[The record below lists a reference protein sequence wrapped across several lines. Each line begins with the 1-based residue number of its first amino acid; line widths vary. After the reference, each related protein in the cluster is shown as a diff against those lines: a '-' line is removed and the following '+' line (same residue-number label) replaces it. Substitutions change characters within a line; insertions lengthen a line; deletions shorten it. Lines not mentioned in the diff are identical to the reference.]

1 MKHPKLAMRRSKTNK
16 ASLLVMFVFLT
27 STTYAYNLR
36 QLSNK
41 EGLSNSAILS
51 ICQDSERFVWFGSV
65 DGLNMYNGARITVFK
80 PEINPLGSLSGNL
93 IEEVW
98 EGENGII
105 WINTNHGLNRYNKS
119 TNEIDSHDEFEGKYF
134 CTKTS
139 GNEIFVI
146 KENDTIHYYDRSNK
160 KFIPIG
166 YPGIVKDDI
175 RKIFIDNTNRLWVV
189 TNKGTVHNIQ
199 VSFGADVPVMTPT
212 GDFEHDCGILFAFF
226 ENGSIYFIDG
236 KYRLFEMD
244 AKSRRKSLVLNL
256 KREIEERGVV
266 SSIVKDNDDYLV
278 AFQTNGVIRI
288 KNTPENAIKYEVENI
303 GIYCGVF
310 CLHKDNEQDIIW
322 IGTDGQG
329 VYMYTRDLFSFRS
342 FTFENLNLS
351 IQKPVRALFS
361 DHLGN
366 LWIGTKDDGILLI
379 KDFAADDNMRLKNIE
394 LITASN
400 SLLNNNSIY
409 AFSGSRRNILWIGS
423 DGPGLNYYSFREKK
437 IKKLYSGGAEQI
449 FFVHNICEINDSILW
464 LASVGSG
471 IYKVVLTGPDDD
483 PAIKSVKRYT
493 FEKNGM
499 SYNFFFT
506 ACRENDSII
515 WFGNR
520 GYGLRR
526 LNVNSE
532 TFTKV
537 NLPRND
543 IHTVNDILNINRD
556 SKGNIWVG
564 TSFGILKLTDYKP
577 ETNEAS
583 FAGYNEIEGLP
594 NNTVHGILEDDRGYL
609 WISTNDGLVRFDTEN
624 EKFHKYNHKSGLD
637 VFEFSDGAYMKDER
651 TGALFFGGI
660 NGFVTIS
667 PDEYTKK
674 EFVPKIFFSGLKIYE
689 KEQNLNDFI
698 HTKKGKKTLQLKYD
712 RNFFS
717 ISFIAPDYINGQN
730 CSYFYNL
737 ENFSSIWIENGNS
750 GDAGFTNISPG
761 KYILHVRCDNGDV
774 MTRTYSLPI
783 VILPPWYLTVWAYI
797 IYTVLIL
804 LILFSSIQLIRRRYR
819 RKRELIIEKMHQQQK
834 EEIYESKLRFFTN
847 ITHEFSTP
855 LTLIYGPCN
864 RIISYEKADGFIRKY
879 ATMMLKNTERLY
891 SLIQEL
897 IEFRRIETGHKA
909 CFIEPLNITELSCG
923 ITDSF
928 SEFAESKH
936 ISFRC
941 DIENDLTWN
950 LDKGCITKI
959 LTNLL
964 SNAFKYTPD
973 GGDIS
978 ILIRKDS
985 DNLTVFVNNTG
996 KGIREKDILH
1006 VFDRYHIL
1014 ENLEKQTQKGFF
1026 SRNGLGLAICY
1037 NMVKLLDG
1045 DIEVKSVPDKYTEF
1059 RVVFPRREVT
1069 ATEGPNIRQIQT
1081 GELQMPPSMAP
1092 VPPRKNEKDIKSQA
1106 ESTVFVIDDDPEMRW
1121 FITEI
1126 MKDRYNVISIEN
1138 PLSVNSILETVQPQL
1153 IISDIMMP
1161 ELDGISLM
1169 KQIKADK
1176 RTAHIPFILLSAK
1189 NTPEEQTEGI
1199 SAGAEA
1205 YIVKPFNIEYL
1216 QSVVERLLK
1225 LQSDLKDYYRSAISA
1240 FVFSNGKFMHRE
1252 NKAFF
1257 EKIAKVIDRN
1267 MNNPDFSTEHLAKE
1281 LGLSARHLYRKLK
1294 EVTEQTPAGL
1304 IKEYKLLVVE
1314 KLLLTSKNS
1323 IDEIMYMAGFN
1334 HRGSFYRLFSQKFGM
1349 TPRQY
1354 REAKINEDVK
1364 SNG

>member
-1 MKHPKLAMRRSKTNK
+1 MKRSKTGK
-16 ASLLVMFVFLT
+16 ACIAAIFVFLT
-27 STTYAYNLR
+27 SAVHAYNLR
-36 QLSNK
+36 QLSNRD
-41 EGLSNSAILS
+41 GLSNSAILS
-51 ICQDSERFVWFGSV
+51 ICQDSERFVWIGSV
-65 DGLNMYNGARITVFK
+65 DGLNMYNGAEITVFK
-80 PEINPLGSLSGNL
+80 PEVNPLGSLSGNL

-98 EGENGII
+98 EGERGII

-119 TNEIDSHDEFEGKYF
+119 TKEIDSHDEFEGKYF
-134 CTKTS
+134 CAKTS

-146 KENDTIHYYDRSNK
+146 RENDVIHYYDRNRR
-160 KFIPIG
+160 KFTPIV

-175 RKIFIDNTNRLWVV
+175 RRIFIDDSNTLWII
-189 TNKGTVHNIQ
+189 TNKSIVHHIKI
-199 VSFGADVPVMTPT
+199 SFATAVPVLAPS
-212 GDFEHDCGILFAFF
+212 GDFVHDCGILFAFL
-226 ENGSIYFIDG
+226 ENGSIHFIDG
-236 KYRLFEMD
+236 NGFLFEMN
-244 AKSRRKSLVLNL
+244 AATHRKNL
-256 KREIEERGVV
+256 ISNLRTEVEERGTV
-266 SSIVKDNDDYLV
+266 SSIVKDGDDYLV
-278 AFQTNGVIRI
+278 AFQTNGMIRI

-329 VYMYTRDLFSFRS
+329 VYMYTRDMFSFRS
-342 FTFENLNLS
+342 HTFGNLHLP
-351 IQKPVRALFS
+351 IQKPVRALFL
-361 DHLGN
+361 DQRKN

-379 KDFAADDNMRLKNIE
+379 KDFAVDDAMRPENAG
-394 LITASN
+394 LITTSN
-400 SLLNNNSIY
+400 SALNNNSIY
-409 AFSGSRRNILWIGS
+409 AFAGSRRNILWIGS
-423 DGPGLNYYSFREKK
+423 DGPGLNYYSYREKK
-437 IKKLYSGGAEQI
+437 IKKLRSGDTSEPI
-449 FFVHNICEINDSILW
+449 CFVHNICEVNDSTLW

-471 IYKVVLTGPDDD
+471 IYKVTLAGADDE
-483 PAIKSVKRYT
+483 PVVKSVKRYA
-493 FEKNGM
+493 FEKDEM

-526 LNVNSE
+526 LNVDSE
-532 TFTKV
+532 TFTRV
-537 NLPRND
+537 SLPRND
-543 IHTVNDILNINRD
+543 MHTINDILNINRD
-556 SKGNIWVG
+556 SRGNIWVG
-564 TSFGILKLTDYKP
+564 TSFGILKMTDYNP
-577 ETNEAS
+577 ETNEAA
-583 FAGYNEIEGLP
+583 FTGYNEIEGLP

-609 WISTNDGLVRFDTEN
+609 WISTNDGLVRFDPEAK
-624 EKFHKYNHKSGLD
+624 KFRKYNHRSGLN
-637 VFEFSDGAYMKDER
+637 VFEFSDGAYMKDEK

-674 EFVPKIFFSGLKIYE
+674 EFVPQIFFSGLRIYE
-689 KEQNLNDFI
+689 KKQNLDDFI
-698 HTKKGKKTLQLKYD
+698 RTGKNRRFLQLEYD
-712 RNFFS
+712 QNFFS

-730 CSYFYNL
+730 CRYFYNL

-750 GDAGFTNISPG
+750 GDANFTNISPG
-761 KYILHVRCDNGDV
+761 RYVLHVRCDNGDV
-774 MTRTYSLPI
+774 VTGTYSLPV
-783 VILPPWYLTVWAYI
+783 VILPPWYLTTWAYI
-797 IYTVLIL
+797 LYFML
-804 LILFSSIQLIRRRYR
+804 LILVFCSSVQLIRRRYR
-819 RKRELIIEKMHQQQK
+819 RKREVIIEKMHQQQK

-864 RIISYEKADGFIRKY
+864 RIISYGKTDGYIKKY
-879 ATMMLKNTERLY
+879 ASMIMKNTERLY

-909 CFIEPLNITELSCG
+909 CFIEPLNVTELSCA

-928 SEFAESKH
+928 SELAESKS
-936 ISFRC
+936 IAFRC
-941 DIENDLTWN
+941 DIENDLFWN
-950 LDKGCITKI
+950 LDKSCITKV

-973 GGDIS
+973 KGRIS
-978 ILIRKDS
+978 IVVRRERE
-985 DNLTVFVNNTG
+985 NLTVLVNNTG
-996 KGIREKDILH
+996 KGIHEKDLLN

-1045 DIEVKSVPDKYTEF
+1045 EIEVKSVPDEYTEF
-1059 RVVFPRREVT
+1059 QVVFPFKE
-1069 ATEGPNIRQIQT
+1069 ATVAGGERSRIQADGALQRQPVAAIA
-1081 GELQMPPSMAP
+1081 PPL
-1092 VPPRKNEKDIKSQA
+1092 RKDGNAA
-1106 ESTVFVIDDDPEMRW
+1106 ESSKSTVFVVDDDPEMRW

-1126 MKDRYNVISIEN
+1126 MKDKYNVISIEN
-1138 PLSVNSILETVQPQL
+1138 ALSVSSILETIQPQL

-1176 RTAHIPFILLSAK
+1176 RTAHIPFILLSAR

-1205 YIVKPFNIEYL
+1205 YIIKPFNIEYL

-1240 FVFSNGKFMHRE
+1240 FEFSDGKFIHKE

-1257 EKIAKVIDRN
+1257 EKVVKVIDRN
-1267 MNNPDFSTEHLAKE
+1267 MTSPDFSTEHLARE
-1281 LGLSARHLYRKLK
+1281 LGLSSRHLYRKLRDI
-1294 EVTEQTPAGL
+1294 TEQSPAGL
-1304 IKEYKLLVVE
+1304 IKEYKLAVVE

-1323 IDEIMYMAGFN
+1323 IEEIMYMAGFN
-1334 HRGSFYRLFSQKFGM
+1334 SRASFHRLFLQKYGM

-1354 REAKINEDVK
+1354 RETKINELR
-1364 SNG
+1364 